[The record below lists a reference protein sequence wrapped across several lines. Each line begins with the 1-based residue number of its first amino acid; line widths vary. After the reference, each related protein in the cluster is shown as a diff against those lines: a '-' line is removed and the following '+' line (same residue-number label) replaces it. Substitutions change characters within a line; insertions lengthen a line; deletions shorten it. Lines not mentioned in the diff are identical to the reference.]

1 MAWVLDQCL
10 ILLHPFMP
18 FVTEALWGQTGAAGD
33 AARAMPTGRA
43 TARSWSTPRP
53 TPRWAG

>member
-18 FVTEALWGQTGAAGD
+18 FVTEALWGQTAERAD
-33 AARAMPTGRA
+33 AARPCATGRA
-43 TARSWSTPRP
+43 TAPS
-53 TPRWAG
+53 